1 MSRHPILIALDA
13 LDDEPSGEFSEAMR
27 ARLFAELV
35 HPSESA
41 DAPVV
46 DEPHT
51 VAEVEVE
58 SDEQGAQ
65 VGVRAFEPRSKRT
78 GSLLAAAAGIVLVA
92 ALAVA
97 VETRRSEP
105 ATSDTQGDRH
115 IADAALIALADLGSL
130 WQDSH
135 DHDGFSTRD
144 EAGVAATMP
153 GCSPYVDS
161 VFDGPHREAATSQK
175 YFLYRPGGGSILSDV
190 VSVFPSKA
198 AASQVME
205 KIAEPKF
212 LACFAGYLE
221 AAAPVL
227 SSGDSL
233 TSYVLDAP
241 PLLQHGDRQ
250 IAFETVNVYHIT
262 GGPVPVTSVNVF
274 IQIDRSIVYINPVAD
289 AHDSL
294 DPKSSLEIVMKA
306 ATDTLTSA
314 LGQATRS

>member
-13 LDDEPSGEFSEAMR
+13 LDEEPSAEFSEAMR

-35 HPSESA
+35 RPSDSS
-41 DAPVV
+41 DAPRV
-46 DEPHT
+46 DEQHT

-58 SDEQGAQ
+58 SNERGAQ
-65 VGVRAFEPRSKRT
+65 VGVRAFEPRSRRA

-92 ALAVA
+92 ALAVT

-105 ATSDTQGDRH
+105 ATSDTNADRH
-115 IADAALIALADLGSL
+115 IAEAAVIALPDLGSP

-135 DHDGFSTRD
+135 SHDGFSTRD
-144 EAGVAATMP
+144 QAGLAATVP

-175 YFLYRPGGGSILSDV
+175 YFLYPGGNSVLSNV

-198 AASQVME
+198 AASQVMD

-212 LACFAGYLE
+212 RACLAGYLE
-221 AAAPVL
+221 AAAPRF

-233 TSYVLDAP
+233 TSHVLDAP

-250 IAFETVNVYHIT
+250 IAFETVNVFHIM
-262 GGPVPVTSVNVF
+262 GGPVPVISVNVF
-274 IQIDRSIVYINPVAD
+274 IQIDRAIVYINPVTD
-289 AHDSL
+289 AHDSR
-294 DPKSSLEIVMKA
+294 DPKSPLEIVMKA
-306 ATDTLTSA
+306 ATNSLASA